1 MDRDTLQL
9 QAERDKISKHAM
21 PRPTRRRFLK
31 VGALGLLLPLIT
43 GCTEYIVGGAAQ
55 ALGWLFYPKKVS
67 PFGSKITVPGSVA
80 DYPLYSITAVREGK
94 FYISHVPEGLLALY
108 WKCKHLGCTVPW
120 KPTEKFEG
128 SDPPGVF
135 HCPCHGSIYL
145 RNGQNVA
152 GPAPAPLDYMDL
164 TISGDKITVD
174 TSKINKRIRFE
185 PDQAT
190 KV

>member
-9 QAERDKISKHAM
+9 QVGSDKTSKHAM
-21 PRPTRRRFLK
+21 PKPTRRRFLK
-31 VGALGLLLPLIT
+31 VGAMGLLLPLIS

-55 ALGWLFYPKKVS
+55 VLGGLFYPKKVS
-67 PFGSKITVPGSVA
+67 PFGGKITLPGTVA
-80 DYPLYSITAVREGK
+80 DYPLHSITAVREGK

-120 KPTEKFEG
+120 KPNEEFEG
-128 SDPPGVF
+128 NIGIF

-145 RNGQNVA
+145 PNGQNVA
-152 GPAPAPLDYMDL
+152 GPAPAPLDYMDIS
-164 TISGDKITVD
+164 ISGGEMTVD

-185 PDQAT
+185 PEQAT